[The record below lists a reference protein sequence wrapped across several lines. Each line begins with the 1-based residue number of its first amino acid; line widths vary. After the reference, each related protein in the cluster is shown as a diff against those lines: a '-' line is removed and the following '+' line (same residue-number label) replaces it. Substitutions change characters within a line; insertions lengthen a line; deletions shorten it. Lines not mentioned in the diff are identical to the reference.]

1 MKQQGTRMADNHI
14 AAPEIAVKMTPQE
27 WGVVTAALYK
37 APLPLELTGPV
48 VNKLTQ
54 QVQAAMQPKE
64 GADTP

>member
-14 AAPEIAVKMTPQE
+14 AASEIAVKLTAQE

-37 APLPLELTGPV
+37 APLPLELTGTI

-64 GADTP
+64 GATP

>member
-1 MKQQGTRMADNHI
+1 MKQQGTRMDNHI
-14 AAPEIAVKMTPQE
+14 AAPEIAVKMTAPE

-37 APLPLELTGPV
+37 APLPLELTGTI